1 MNSNLKTIVTLCSF
15 FITALVWSSSA
26 QAQAADSDRPNVIA
40 VKFHADWCGSCK
52 AMGSSFNELGDKFDS
67 EPVLFVNFDLTND
80 LTTRR
85 ARLLSQALRLDKVWA
100 QNAPKTGFVLLVD
113 ANRMEVVD
121 RLTREDDFKM
131 MGEKLLKAVAATRTK
146 K

>member
-1 MNSNLKTIVTLCSF
+1 MNPRTYISATIVTLSIVMFGF
-15 FITALVWSSSA
+15 FTKAHA
-26 QAQAADSDRPNVIA
+26 QPADSDRASIIA

-52 AMGSSFNELGDKFDS
+52 AMGPAFSDLGDKFDS
-67 EPVLFVNFDLTND
+67 EPVLFVTFDLTND

-85 ARLLSQALRLDKVWA
+85 ARLLAQALRLDKIWA

-113 ANRMEVVD
+113 ASRMEVLD
-121 RLTREDDFKM
+121 KLTKDDDFKM
-131 MGEKLLKAVAATRTK
+131 MGEKLAKAVTATRAK